1 MSVVADVLEYVA
13 RSLVEEPDEV
23 RVTEEDGQ
31 GGLRLRLEVAP
42 ADVGKIIGRGGR
54 TARAIRTVVRAAGTT
69 AGLHPNIEIV
79 G

>member
-13 RSLVEEPDEV
+13 RSLVEDPDEV
-23 RVTEEDGQ
+23 RVTEEEGP